1 MLPKMP
7 SSGGAPGFLY
17 VPPYRIQGYS
27 IAGEQTVIQVPEL
40 DVCFDM
46 GTCPRFALSS
56 PFVAVTHGHMDHVGG
71 LPYYFSQRM
80 FQKMG
85 VGTAVCHESLA
96 GPITEMMQGWQALER
111 QKTPFHVVPLACG
124 GEIEIKPDIVLR
136 GIEVA
141 HTSPSM
147 GYAIIEYR
155 SKLRPELQGQ
165 PQERLRELRMQ
176 GEEITRRLD
185 IPLVAF
191 TGDTQLAPSL
201 YRDEFAR
208 ARVVISECT
217 FFDPDHRDRAALGKH
232 LHVDDIVQLLEVWEA
247 ETVILT
253 HLSRRT
259 HVPEV
264 REILRQRLKE
274 SDLDRVHLLMDHRS
288 NRLRYERQ
296 GGDVRRRDG

>member
-7 SSGGAPGFLY
+7 SSGGPPGFLY

-96 GPITEMMQGWQALER
+96 GPITDMMHGWQALER
-111 QKTPFHVVPLACG
+111 QKTPFHVVPLANG
-124 GEIEIKPDIVLR
+124 REIEIKPNIALR

-147 GYAIIEYR
+147 GYSIIEYR

-165 PQERLRELRMQ
+165 PEDRLRELRKQ
-176 GEEITRRLD
+176 GQEITHRLE
-185 IPLVAF
+185 IPLIAF
-191 TGDTQLAPSL
+191 TGDTQYGPSL
-201 YRDEFAR
+201 MFPEFAK
-208 ARVVISECT
+208 ARVIISECT
-217 FFDPDHRDRAALGKH
+217 FFDPDHKERAALGKH
-232 LHVDDIVQLLEVWEA
+232 LHVDDIVQLLEFWEA
-247 ETVILT
+247 EAVILT

-259 HVPEV
+259 HAPEV
-264 REILRQRLKE
+264 REILRRRLKP
-274 SDLDRVHLLMDHRS
+274 SDLDRVHLLMDHRA
-288 NRLRYERQ
+288 NRLRYEQQ
-296 GGDVRRRDG
+296 GGDVRRREG

>member
-1 MLPKMP
+1 
-7 SSGGAPGFLY
+7 
-17 VPPYRIQGYS
+17 
-27 IAGEQTVIQVPEL
+27 
-40 DVCFDM
+40 
-46 GTCPRFALSS
+46 
-56 PFVAVTHGHMDHVGG
+56 
-71 LPYYFSQRM
+71 
-80 FQKMG
+80 MG

-111 QKTPFHVVPLACG
+111 QKTPFHVVPLASG
-124 GEIEIKPDIVLR
+124 GEIEIKPDIALR
-136 GIEVA
+136 GLEVA

-176 GEEITRRLD
+176 GEEITRRLE
-185 IPLVAF
+185 IPLIAF
-191 TGDTQLAPSL
+191 TGDTRRAPSL
-201 YRDEFAR
+201 FRDEFAR

-217 FFDPDHRDRAALGKH
+217 FFDPDRRDRAALGKH